1 MEGEFTWLV
10 LVAAFA
16 AITGLCAVLAARLFL
31 IGSPGRPRR
40 PVDPQ
45 VAVDPATGHHPR

>member
-16 AITGLCAVLAARLFL
+16 VITGLCAVLAARLFL
-31 IGSPGRPRR
+31 VGSPDRPRR
-40 PVDPQ
+40 PRETE
-45 VAVDPATGHHPR
+45 AVDPAIGHNPR

>member
-16 AITGLCAVLAARLFL
+16 VITGLCGILAARLFL
-31 IGSPGRPRR
+31 IGPPGRPPR
-40 PVDPQ
+40 PGEKR
-45 VAVDPATGHHPR
+45 VADQPIGSQPR

>member
-16 AITGLCAVLAARLFL
+16 AITGLCGVLAARLFL
-31 IGSPGRPRR
+31 IGPPGRPRSAGET
-40 PVDPQ
+40 Q
-45 VAVDPATGHHPR
+45 VVDPATGDHPR

>member
-16 AITGLCAVLAARLFL
+16 AITGLCGILAARLFL
-31 IGSPGRPRR
+31 MGSPDRRRPRET
-40 PVDPQ
+40 Q
-45 VAVDPATGHHPR
+45 AVDPAIGDQPR

>member
-16 AITGLCAVLAARLFL
+16 AVTGLCGVLAARLFL
-31 IGSPGRPRR
+31 IGPPGRPPR
-40 PVDPQ
+40 PRDTQ
-45 VAVDPATGHHPR
+45 VADPAISDHPR

>member
-16 AITGLCAVLAARLFL
+16 VIAGLCGVLVARLFL
-31 IGSPGRPRR
+31 IGSAGRPQRR
-40 PVDPQ
+40 GQ
-45 VAVDPATGHHPR
+45 AQAADPAIGQHSA

>member
-16 AITGLCAVLAARLFL
+16 AITGLCGFLAARLFL

-40 PVDPQ
+40 PGETQ
-45 VAVDPATGHHPR
+45 VADPATGPHPR

>member
-16 AITGLCAVLAARLFL
+16 AITGLCGVFAARLFR
-31 IGSPGRPRR
+31 IGPPGRPRR
-40 PVDPQ
+40 PGETQ
-45 VAVDPATGHHPR
+45 VADPATGDHPR

>member
-16 AITGLCAVLAARLFL
+16 AITGLCGILAARLFL
-31 IGSPGRPRR
+31 IGSPGRPSR
-40 PVDPQ
+40 PGETRAADQPIGGQ
-45 VAVDPATGHHPR
+45 PR

>member
-16 AITGLCAVLAARLFL
+16 VIAGLCGVLAARLFL

-40 PVDPQ
+40 PAETQ
-45 VAVDPATGHHPR
+45 VADPPIGHQPR

>member
-16 AITGLCAVLAARLFL
+16 AVTGLCVVLAARLFR
-31 IGSPGRPRR
+31 IGPPGRPSR
-40 PVDPQ
+40 PRETQ
-45 VAVDPATGHHPR
+45 MADPAIGHRPQ

>member
-16 AITGLCAVLAARLFL
+16 VITGLCGVLVTRLFL
-31 IGSPGRPRR
+31 IGSPVWPRR
-40 PVDPQ
+40 PRETQ
-45 VAVDPATGHHPR
+45 AADPAIGHGPG